1 MNPSDYA
8 RAARERFVQE
18 LITFLRIPSVS
29 TDPAHRTD
37 IHRAAGHLQERLL
50 EAGFERAE
58 LFPTE
63 GHPVVYAEW
72 MAAGPQA
79 PTVLVY
85 GHYDVQ
91 PPDPLEMWTTP
102 PFEPT
107 IRDDYLYARGV
118 ADDKGQLYIHIKA
131 AEAYRATK
139 GLPPVNLKCL
149 FEGEEEIGS
158 PHLEPFIRGHRELLT
173 ADVAVISDSHIL
185 RPDLPAIL
193 YGLRGL
199 AYVEITVTGP
209 TRDLHSGSYGGAVH
223 NPLHALAEMVARL
236 HDEDGRIT
244 IPGFYDKVR
253 PLTAEERAELARIPF
268 DREAWLQETGVPTDW
283 GEAAYT
289 IIERTSAR
297 PTLDLNGMWG
307 GYIGE
312 GAKTIIPA
320 RAHAKISMRL
330 VPDQDPQEIG
340 RLLLD
345 YLRTIAPP
353 TVRVEGRILHGAE
366 AALID
371 RHSPAMEAASRAY
384 EIGFGRRPVLMR
396 EGGSIPVVTTF
407 QKVLA
412 LQPVLMGFG
421 LPDDGIH
428 APNERFYLPNFHNG
442 VQTVLAFWD
451 ILAGHTA

>member
-1 MNPSDYA
+1 MTPFEYA
-8 RAARERFVQE
+8 QSHGEAFVEE
-18 LITFLRIPSVS
+18 LKSFLRIPSVS
-29 TDPAHRTD
+29 TDPAYREG
-37 IHRAAGHLQERLL
+37 IRRAAGMLRQRLL

-58 LFPTE
+58 IIPTE

-72 MAAGPQA
+72 MAAGEEA

-91 PPDPLEMWTTP
+91 PPDPLELWETP

-107 IRDDYLYARGV
+107 VRGDYLYARGV
-118 ADDKGQLYIHIKA
+118 ADDKGQLYTHLKA
-131 AEAYRATK
+131 AEACYRTR
-139 GLPPVNLKCL
+139 GRPPVNLKCL

-158 PHLEPFIRGHRELLT
+158 VHLEPFIREHRDLLA

-199 AYVEITVTGP
+199 AYVEITVSGP
-209 TRDLHSGSYGGAVH
+209 AHDLHSGSYGGAVH
-223 NPLHALAEMVARL
+223 NPLHALAAMIAAL
-236 HDEDGRIT
+236 HDEEGRIT
-244 IPGFYDKVR
+244 VPGFYDKVR
-253 PLTAEERAELARIPF
+253 PLTEEEREELARIPF
-268 DREAWLQETGVPTDW
+268 DREAWLKETGVPTDW
-283 GEAAYT
+283 GEPGYT

-307 GYIGE
+307 GYTGE

-330 VPDQDPQEIG
+330 VPDQEPEEIA

-345 YLRTIAPP
+345 YLQAIAPP
-353 TVRVEGRILHGAE
+353 TVRVEGRVLHGAPP
-366 AALID
+366 ALIE

-384 EIGFGRRPVLMR
+384 EFGFGKRPVLMR

-407 QKVLA
+407 QQELG

-428 APNERFYLPNFHNG
+428 APNERFYLPNFYRG
-442 VQTVLAFWD
+442 IQTVLAFWEA
-451 ILAGHTA
+451 LADGKA

>member
-1 MNPSDYA
+1 MTPFEYA
-8 RAARERFVQE
+8 QSHRESFVEE
-18 LITFLRIPSVS
+18 LKSFLRIPSVS
-29 TDPAHRTD
+29 TDPAYQEGIR
-37 IHRAAGHLQERLL
+37 RAADFLKQRLE
-50 EAGFERAE
+50 EAGFERVE
-58 LFPTE
+58 VVPTG
-63 GHPVVYAEW
+63 GHPVIYAEW
-72 MAAGPQA
+72 MAAGEGA

-91 PPDPLEMWTTP
+91 PPDPLELWETP

-107 IRDDYLYARGV
+107 VRGDYLYARGV
-118 ADDKGQLYIHIKA
+118 ADDKGQLYTHLKA
-131 AEAYRATK
+131 AEAWRATV
-139 GLPPVNLKCL
+139 GHPPVNLKCL

-158 PHLEPFIRGHRELLT
+158 VHLEPFIREHRDLLA

-199 AYVEITVTGP
+199 AYVEITVSGP
-209 TRDLHSGSYGGAVH
+209 AHDLHSGSYGGAVH
-223 NPLHALAEMVARL
+223 NPLHALAAMIAAL
-236 HDEDGRIT
+236 HDEEGRIT
-244 IPGFYDKVR
+244 VPGFYDKVR
-253 PLTAEERAELARIPF
+253 PLTAEEREELARIPF
-268 DREAWLQETGVPTDW
+268 DREAWLKETGVPTDW
-283 GEAAYT
+283 GDPAYT

-330 VPDQDPQEIG
+330 VPDQEPEEIG
-340 RLLLD
+340 HLLVD
-345 YLRTIAPP
+345 YLKAIAPP
-353 TVRVEGRILHGAE
+353 TVRVEARILHGAS
-366 AALID
+366 AALIE
-371 RHSPAMEAASRAY
+371 RHSPAMEAAADAY
-384 EIGFGRRPVLMR
+384 EAGFGARPVFMR

-407 QKVLA
+407 QEVLG

-428 APNERFYLPNFHNG
+428 APNERFYLPNFYRG
-442 VQTVLAFWD
+442 IQTVLAFWD
-451 ILAGHTA
+451 ALADGQA

>member
-1 MNPSDYA
+1 MKPSDYA
-8 RAARERFVQE
+8 KQHEADFVAE
-18 LITFLRIPSVS
+18 LMDFLRIPSVS
-29 TDPAHRTD
+29 TEERHRDD
-37 IHRAAGHLQERLL
+37 IRRAADFLKQRLE
-50 EAGFERAE
+50 EAGFERVE
-58 LFPTE
+58 VMPTG

-72 MAAGPQA
+72 MAAGEAA

-91 PPDPLEMWTTP
+91 PPDPLELWETP

-107 IRDDYLYARGV
+107 IRGEHLYARGV
-118 ADDKGQLYIHIKA
+118 ADDKGQLYIHVKA
-131 AEAYRATK
+131 AESWRATV
-139 GLPPVNLKCL
+139 GHPPVHLKCL

-158 PHLEPFIRGHRELLT
+158 VHLEPFIREHRDLLA

-199 AYVEITVTGP
+199 AYVEITVSGP
-209 TRDLHSGSYGGAVH
+209 AHDLHSGSYGGAVH
-223 NPLHALAEMVARL
+223 NPLHALAAMIAAL
-236 HDEDGRIT
+236 HDEEGRIT
-244 IPGFYDKVR
+244 VPGFYDKVR
-253 PLTAEERAELARIPF
+253 PLTAEEREELARIPF
-268 DREAWLQETGVPTDW
+268 DREAWLKETGVPTDW
-283 GEAAYT
+283 GDPAYT

-320 RAHAKISMRL
+320 KAHAKISMRL
-330 VPDQDPQEIG
+330 VPDQDPEEIG
-340 RLLLD
+340 RLLVD
-345 YLRTIAPP
+345 YLKAIAPP
-353 TVRVEGRILHGAE
+353 TVRVEARILHGAP
-366 AALID
+366 AALIE
-371 RHSPAMEAASRAY
+371 RHSPAMEAAADAY
-384 EIGFGRRPVLMR
+384 EAGFGARPVFMR

-407 QKVLA
+407 QEVLG

-428 APNERFYLPNFHNG
+428 APNEKFYLPNFYRG
-442 VQTVLAFWD
+442 IQTVIAFWE
-451 ILAGHTA
+451 ILAGR